1 MGALAFFSSHW
12 RVLALIGACLA
23 AIGLYQLGKRDGYQ
37 DAISDQL
44 QSTIKAERER
54 AADDAKLR
62 DLSDYDFCRLA
73 LKRRGLSV
81 EQCDELRGLPSE

>member
-1 MGALAFFSSHW
+1 MSALSFLTSHW
-12 RVLALIGACLA
+12 RVLAVMGACLA
-23 AIGLYQLGKRDGYQ
+23 AIGIYQMGKSDGYRG
-37 DAISDQL
+37 AVSGQL

-81 EQCDELRGLPSE
+81 EQCDELRGVSSK

>member
-1 MGALAFFSSHW
+1 MSFLLSHW
-12 RVLALIGACLA
+12 RVLMIMGACLA
-23 AIGLYQLGKRDGYQ
+23 AIGLYQLGKREGYS

-62 DLSDYDFCRLA
+62 DLSDYDFCVFA

-81 EQCDELRGLPSE
+81 EQCGELRGVSQE